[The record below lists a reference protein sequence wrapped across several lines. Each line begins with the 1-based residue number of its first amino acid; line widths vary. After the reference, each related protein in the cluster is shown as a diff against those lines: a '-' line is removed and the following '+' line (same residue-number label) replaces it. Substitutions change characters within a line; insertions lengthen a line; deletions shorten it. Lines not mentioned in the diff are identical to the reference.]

1 MRFKLKFTEEEKEQM
16 STDEINYV
24 YEERKMLAK
33 GHGQWKE
40 CIRCTLLMSILMLI
54 GAMFGMYIESEF
66 GFKSQVWRTIT
77 IISNVLWM
85 ILVVGI
91 CVGGGVMTTLK
102 PIRVSDSVKF
112 NRVITEIFYI
122 IVFGLCHVASYWV
135 CYMYDSDLL
144 YPYIGETL
152 GFIVGTIL
160 YIIFNI
166 PFLLLL
172 MFVIV

>member
-1 MRFKLKFTEEEKEQM
+1 MRFKLKFTEEEKQQM

-24 YEERKMLAK
+24 YEEGQALAK
-33 GHGQWKE
+33 GHGQWRE
-40 CIRCTLLMSILMLI
+40 YIRCTLLMSIPVLFSCI
-54 GAMFGMYIESEF
+54 FAMYIESEF
-66 GFKSQVWRTIT
+66 GFKSQVWSTIT
-77 IISNVLWM
+77 VVSNVLWI

-91 CVGGGVMTTLK
+91 CVGGGVMTILK
-102 PIRVSDSVKF
+102 PIRVSDSIKF
-112 NRVITEIFYI
+112 NRAITEIFYM
-122 IVFGLCHVASYWV
+122 IVFGLCLVASYWV

>member
-24 YEERKMLAK
+24 YEEKKALAK
-33 GHGQWKE
+33 GHGRFVE
-40 CIRCTLLMSILMLI
+40 CVRCTLLMSILMLI
-54 GAMFGMYIESEF
+54 GVIFAMYIESEF
-66 GFKSQVWRTIT
+66 GFKSQVWTTIT
-77 IISNVLWM
+77 IVSNCLWILLVLA
-85 ILVVGI
+85 IYI
-91 CVGGGVMTTLK
+91 GGEVMTTLK

-122 IVFGLCHVASYWV
+122 MVFGLCHVASCWV